1 MNREEAKVLAPYVEA
16 FGNGEDV
23 QYRLVGC
30 GDKPWWSL
38 GANWTLGPHATD
50 PGYCEYRIKSEPCGE
65 KNVELEASTAA
76 MQPIIDAAIDFVV
89 AENMDALGP
98 YVAQRRRTLNALHDE
113 VGKYL
118 EKDL

>member
-1 MNREEAKVLAPYVEA
+1 MSDYLTWDEILLRMNDVADEIGKYRNESEFAAHLRTVLDVLAKYE
-16 FGNGEDV
+16 
-23 QYRLVGC
+23 
-30 GDKPWWSL
+30 
-38 GANWTLGPHATD
+38 H
-50 PGYCEYRIKSEPCGE
+50 GYKGSCYACEPCGE

-76 MQPIIDAAIDFVV
+76 MQPIIDAAIAFVV
-89 AENMDALGP
+89 AENMDPLGP

>member
-1 MNREEAKVLAPYVEA
+1 MNRDRAKELLPIIEA
-16 FGNGEDV
+16 FANGVDIELYTDGKWTH
-23 QYRLVGC
+23 VG
-30 GDKPWWSL
+30 PNPVWASP
-38 GANWTLGPHATD
+38 N
-50 PGYCEYRIKSEPCGE
+50 EYRIKPKPRGE